1 MLADVF
7 PTGFFATQLAMVQPG
22 LPVAVFG
29 AGPVGLLAA
38 TLQYFREQLR
48 FLWSIIS
55 LRGWN
60 WQRVLVPF
68 L

>member
-38 TLQYFREQLR
+38 YSAILQGAGQVFVVDYIPEN
-48 FLWSIIS
+48 
-55 LRGWN
+55 WN
-60 WQRVLVPF
+60 
-68 L
+68 